1 MSQKSKIF
9 LSVVGISII
18 FVLVV
23 GFVAAGAYHL
33 GQKSASSDFSVARN
47 NATIEKSDT
56 RQTAKSIESSE
67 TVSDLPDQV
76 ENPDSDESNS
86 SLPIDEVE
94 RSEESEAGTE
104 SASLRSTNISQ
115 EDLEIL
121 LEVWEIVGKEFD
133 GGIPSNDELTY
144 GAIAGSLELLDD
156 QFTRFVPPELA
167 ALMREQLQGS
177 FEGIGAFVD
186 MTEEGYLLIVQTI
199 RGQPAELAGIRDGDI
214 VTHVN
219 GNSVLGK
226 SVDAIV
232 AEVKGPRGTEVKLT
246 IVRESESEPLEFAVT
261 RDVIELPMVEAVSL
275 EDGIAYVRL
284 SSFTGSAASQLKETL
299 EEQLEN
305 EPKGLILDLRDN
317 PGGFLNQ
324 SVEVADLFL
333 PEGTVLFQR
342 DNKGGEQIFESDDGD
357 IAEEIPLVVL
367 INRGS
372 ASASEIVAG
381 AIQDRERGILIG
393 ESTFGK
399 GSVQKTFT
407 LSDGSELKVT
417 ISRWYT
423 PDNISISEIGISPN
437 IQVDT
442 IELSD
447 GTEDVQ
453 LQRAIEYLS
462 AGS

>member
-1 MSQKSKIF
+1 
-9 LSVVGISII
+9 
-18 FVLVV
+18 
-23 GFVAAGAYHL
+23 
-33 GQKSASSDFSVARN
+33 
-47 NATIEKSDT
+47 
-56 RQTAKSIESSE
+56 
-67 TVSDLPDQV
+67 
-76 ENPDSDESNS
+76 
-86 SLPIDEVE
+86 
-94 RSEESEAGTE
+94 
-104 SASLRSTNISQ
+104 
-115 EDLEIL
+115 
-121 LEVWEIVGKEFD
+121 
-133 GGIPSNDELTY
+133 
-144 GAIAGSLELLDD
+144 
-156 QFTRFVPPELA
+156 
-167 ALMREQLQGS
+167 
-177 FEGIGAFVD
+177 
-186 MTEEGYLLIVQTI
+186 
-199 RGQPAELAGIRDGDI
+199 
-214 VTHVN
+214 
-219 GNSVLGK
+219 
-226 SVDAIV
+226 
-232 AEVKGPRGTEVKLT
+232 
-246 IVRESESEPLEFAVT
+246 
-261 RDVIELPMVEAVSL
+261 MVEAVSL